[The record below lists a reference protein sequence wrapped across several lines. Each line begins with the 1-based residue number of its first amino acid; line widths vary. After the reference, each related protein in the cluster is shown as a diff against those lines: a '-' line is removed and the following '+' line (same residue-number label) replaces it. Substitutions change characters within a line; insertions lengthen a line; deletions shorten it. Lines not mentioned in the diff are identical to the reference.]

1 MGLAMSELP
10 SEAAIPDCLQHVS
23 FVPMNGP
30 LPVTFIAFAGQVLP
44 PAY

>member
-23 FVPMNGP
+23 FV
-30 LPVTFIAFAGQVLP
+30 LILLQKSKIGQP
-44 PAY
+44 

>member
-1 MGLAMSELP
+1 MGLAMSELT
-10 SEAAIPDCLQHVS
+10 SEAVIPDCLQRVS
-23 FVPMNGP
+23 VVLMNGP